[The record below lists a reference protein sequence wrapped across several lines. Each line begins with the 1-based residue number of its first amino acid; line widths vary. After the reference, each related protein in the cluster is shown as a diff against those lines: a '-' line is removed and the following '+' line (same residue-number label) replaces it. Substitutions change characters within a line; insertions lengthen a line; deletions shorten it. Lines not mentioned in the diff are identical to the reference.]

1 MEKQYFE
8 EVEKKSKSFYFAIIL
23 TLVLYLLMLNTDLAQ
38 YSEHKETG
46 VPSWFIAVV
55 FGVDICIIL
64 ALMLV
69 LFYKKIGVFSFPIF
83 VMVHHLLY
91 EFYLSTTLLSGL
103 HLLFVFLTVGLL
115 VIIPRWKFYK

>member
-1 MEKQYFE
+1 
-8 EVEKKSKSFYFAIIL
+8 
-23 TLVLYLLMLNTDLAQ
+23 MLNTDLAQ